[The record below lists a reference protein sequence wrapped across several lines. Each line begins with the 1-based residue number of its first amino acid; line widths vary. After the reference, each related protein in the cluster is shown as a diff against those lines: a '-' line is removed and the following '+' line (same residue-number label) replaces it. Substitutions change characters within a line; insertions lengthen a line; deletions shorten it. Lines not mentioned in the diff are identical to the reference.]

1 MIIIIIIII
10 IIIVIIIIIIII
22 IINIIITE
30 HWRNSGIPR
39 NSSETTEHPVTP
51 AEDSGIP
58 TETNVTPAEH
68 PGTMAPYK
76 TKNNCSAF

>member
-10 IIIVIIIIIIII
+10 INIFVIIIIIIII

-30 HWRNSGIPR
+30 HRQNSGIPR

-58 TETNVTPAEH
+58 SETNVTPAEH
-68 PGTMAPYK
+68 PVWNNGTIQ
-76 TKNNCSAF
+76 NEEQL

>member
-10 IIIVIIIIIIII
+10 INIFVIIIIIIIII
-22 IINIIITE
+22 IINIITE
-30 HWRNSGIPR
+30 HRQNSGIPR

-58 TETNVTPAEH
+58 SETNVTLAEH
-68 PGTMAPYK
+68 PVWNNGTIQ
-76 TKNNCSAF
+76 NEEQL

>member
-10 IIIVIIIIIIII
+10 INIFVIIIII

-30 HWRNSGIPR
+30 HRQNSGIPR

-58 TETNVTPAEH
+58 SETNVTPAEH
-68 PGTMAPYK
+68 PVWNNGTIQNK
-76 TKNNCSAF
+76 EQL